1 MRIDRFSINP
11 KTWLVLGLSAVP
23 LALISLDI
31 GARAVLLLLL
41 ICVVA
46 RSGKLHAYGRYV
58 LLGVGPVA
66 VTAFCIQA
74 VSFVGAQT
82 IYAQWTPT
90 SFLNF
95 RLSKEGIL
103 YGATLGLQ
111 ILNFGTAC
119 AIAFLPV
126 SAGEL
131 RWALTD
137 WKLPSRLIY
146 LLVTSMNA
154 PVLLSRYVGLVRES
168 QVRRGLDDSTVFS
181 RSKLALTSIGTLI
194 NLILLEHE
202 DRAQSLEQRGLD
214 RPGERVFLRTYP
226 DTQLQRV
233 LRWIVGACG
242 ICTCIWGILA

>member
-1 MRIDRFSINP
+1 MRTGAVSLNP
-11 KTWLVLGLSAVP
+11 KTWLILGISAVP
-23 LALISLDI
+23 LSLLSLDI
-31 GARAVLLLLL
+31 ALRSVLLLLL
-41 ICVVA
+41 IIVVA
-46 RSGKLHAYGRYV
+46 WSGKLHAYGRYV

-74 VSFVGAQT
+74 VSFIGAQT
-82 IYAQWTPT
+82 IYAQWAPT

-103 YGATLGLQ
+103 YGATLALQ

-119 AIAFLPV
+119 AVASLPI

-137 WKLPSRLIY
+137 WKLPSRLVY

-168 QVRRGLDDSTVFS
+168 QIRRGLDDSTVLS

-214 RPGERVFLRTYP
+214 RSGTRVFLRTYS
-226 DTQLQRV
+226 DTPMQRMM
-233 LRWIVGACG
+233 RWIVGMCG
-242 ICTCIWGILA
+242 ICICAWGILA